1 MTLAHQPGLRNSV
14 LAGVQAGVATAIA
27 LPLVLL
33 SPWSHLVG
41 FASLGALV
49 ALFGR
54 FAPQLDRNRVLFLCA
69 VCQVFAVCS
78 MSAIAW
84 VGAPVFLQLA
94 ALALFCGAFLFVVVN
109 WGFGPPGALIFVFA
123 AAASMGA
130 DLTFVQVMERT
141 VATAAVAGLAWA
153 ICALTEV
160 LRRNDPELFPVA
172 AMLLPIRH
180 LLAMSARATVGAAIA
195 VFASHALGAHHPAWA
210 AMGALAVLQ
219 GNQLHVNMNRA
230 LQRTVG
236 TLVGAVLA
244 WVLLVQA
251 PSAAVIIGALV
262 ALQILTELVIGA
274 NYALGQVLVTPMAL
288 LMTPLAAPHS
298 EGAAMAPERV
308 LDTLLGAAV
317 GICIAVLLSSV
328 DDRRTLAKTQ
338 EKARKQ

>member
-1 MTLAHQPGLRNSV
+1 MTFAHQPGLRNSV
-14 LAGVQAGVATAIA
+14 LAGVQAGIATAIA

-54 FAPQLDRNRVLFLCA
+54 FASPRDRNTVLFLCA
-69 VCQVFAVCS
+69 VCQVFAVFS
-78 MSAIAW
+78 MSAIVS

-94 ALALFCGAFLFVVVN
+94 TLALFCGVFLFIVVN

-130 DLTFVQVMERT
+130 DISFAQVVERT
-141 VATAAVAGLAWA
+141 LATAIVACLAWA
-153 ICALTEV
+153 ICAVTERM
-160 LRRNDPELFPVA
+160 RRNDTNGSLAAPVP
-172 AMLLPIRH
+172 LPIRH
-180 LLAMSARATVGAAIA
+180 LLGMATRAGLGGAIA
-195 VFASHALGAHHPAWA
+195 VFVSYALGANHPAWA

-219 GNQLHVNMNRA
+219 GNNLHLNMNRA

-244 WVLLVQA
+244 WMLLVQD
-251 PSAAVIIGALV
+251 PSAGVIIGALV
-262 ALQILTELVIGA
+262 VLQILTEIVIGA

-288 LMTPLAAPHS
+288 LMTHLAAPHS

-308 LDTLLGAAV
+308 LDTLLGAVV
-317 GICIAVLLSSV
+317 GICIAILLSTV
-328 DDRRTLAKTQ
+328 DDRRHLAETQ
-338 EKARKQ
+338 EKTRKP